1 MADAQTE
8 NILGVIDKRD
18 TQGSN
23 ANPYSWTLLGNFRDI
38 AAARARLTAIS
49 SSTYPA
55 ATLDKMTL
63 NDMIY
68 AIRIADEPAGLNW
81 G

>member
-1 MADAQTE
+1 VADAMTE

-18 TQGSN
+18 VQGSN
-23 ANPYSWTLLGNFRDI
+23 ANPYSATTVGGNVRDI

-49 SSTYPA
+49 AATYPA
-55 ATLDKMTL
+55 ATLDKMTF

-68 AIRIADEPAGLNW
+68 AIRINDEAAGLNW
-81 G
+81 